1 MAVFVEGGKSE
12 DSEKYPSERGQKTD
26 IKLNPHVT
34 PGPAI
39 EFGPQW
45 WEVGTLTTAPSL
57 LTYFF
62 LAYHVL
68 VRSLSVTYVII
79 TSYRFC
85 CFITSLR
92 CLNPQRSSLL
102 STRSD
107 LVLRGGL

>member
-1 MAVFVEGGKSE
+1 MVVFVEGGKSE

-57 LTYFF
+57 LPYFLF
-62 LAYHVL
+62 GIPRACQ
-68 VRSLSVTYVII
+68 II
-79 TSYRFC
+79 IC
-85 CFITSLR
+85 DL
-92 CLNPQRSSLL
+92 CLL
-102 STRSD
+102 
-107 LVLRGGL
+107 